1 MRKESNLNVPK
12 KIVCSKRTSVILNYI
27 NKNEEYNNLLIYISK
42 VLPNL
47 KEDNIELKIN
57 NVGTVNMT
65 YIEKYNCSM
74 FSLIIKDRIVF
85 TSVIKKDRIENSIS
99 EELFQLDERDLMKF
113 NFSFLFSDFCLD
125 FIKRLLKSK
134 EIYNGKH
141 Y

>member
-1 MRKESNLNVPK
+1 MNLLNFEK
-12 KIVCSKRTSVILNYI
+12 NRASILNYI
-27 NKNEEYNNLLIYISK
+27 NKNEEYNNLLIYVSK

-57 NVGTVNMT
+57 KIGTANMT

-85 TSVIKKDRIENSIS
+85 TSVIKKDRIENSVS

-134 EIYNGKH
+134 DVYNRKD
-141 Y
+141 YL

>member
-1 MRKESNLNVPK
+1 MNLLNFEK
-12 KIVCSKRTSVILNYI
+12 NRASILNYI
-27 NKNEEYNNLLIYISK
+27 NKNEEYNSLLIYISK

-47 KEDNIELKIN
+47 NEDNIELKIN
-57 NVGTVNMT
+57 KIGTANMT

-85 TSVIKKDRIENSIS
+85 TSVIKKDRIENSVS

-113 NFSFLFSDFCLD
+113 NFSFLFSNFCLD

-134 EIYNGKH
+134 EIYK
-141 Y
+141 

>member
-1 MRKESNLNVPK
+1 MNLLNFEK
-12 KIVCSKRTSVILNYI
+12 NRASILNYI
-27 NKNEEYNNLLIYISK
+27 NKNEEYNNLLIYVSK
-42 VLPNL
+42 VLSNL

-57 NVGTVNMT
+57 DIGTANMT

-85 TSVIKKDRIENSIS
+85 TSVIKKDRIENNVS

-113 NFSFLFSDFCLD
+113 NFSFLFSNFCLD

-134 EIYNGKH
+134 EIYK
-141 Y
+141 

>member
-1 MRKESNLNVPK
+1 MNLLNFEK
-12 KIVCSKRTSVILNYI
+12 NRASILNYI

-57 NVGTVNMT
+57 DIGTVNMT
-65 YIEKYNCSM
+65 YIEKYACSM

-85 TSVIKKDRIENSIS
+85 TSVIKKDRIENTVS

-113 NFSFLFSDFCLD
+113 NFSFLFSGFCLD

-134 EIYNGKH
+134 EIYNK
-141 Y
+141 

>member
-1 MRKESNLNVPK
+1 MNLLNFEK
-12 KIVCSKRTSVILNYI
+12 NRASILNYI
-27 NKNEEYNNLLIYISK
+27 NKNKEYSDLLLYISK
-42 VLPNL
+42 VLPSL

-85 TSVIKKDRIENSIS
+85 TSVVKRDRIENSVS
-99 EELFQLDERDLMKF
+99 EELFQLDERDLVKF

-134 EIYNGKH
+134 EIYK
-141 Y
+141 

>member
-1 MRKESNLNVPK
+1 MNLLNFEK
-12 KIVCSKRTSVILNYI
+12 SRASILNYI

-57 NVGTVNMT
+57 NIGTVNMI

-113 NFSFLFSDFCLD
+113 NFSFLFSDFCLE
-125 FIKRLLKSK
+125 FVRRFLKSK
-134 EIYNGKH
+134 EIYNRLFVNN
-141 Y
+141 

>member
-1 MRKESNLNVPK
+1 MNLLNFEK
-12 KIVCSKRTSVILNYI
+12 NRASILNYI

-85 TSVIKKDRIENSIS
+85 TSVVKRDKIENSVS
-99 EELFQLDERDLMKF
+99 EELFHLDERDLVKF

-134 EIYNGKH
+134 ETYK
-141 Y
+141 

>member
-1 MRKESNLNVPK
+1 MNLLNFEK
-12 KIVCSKRTSVILNYI
+12 NRASILNYI

-42 VLPNL
+42 VLQNL
-47 KEDNIELKIN
+47 NEDNIELKIN
-57 NVGTVNMT
+57 DIGTVNMT
-65 YIEKYNCSM
+65 YIKKYECSV

-85 TSVIKKDRIENSIS
+85 TSVVKKDRIENNVS

-134 EIYNGKH
+134 ETYQ
-141 Y
+141 

>member
-1 MRKESNLNVPK
+1 MNLLNFEK
-12 KIVCSKRTSVILNYI
+12 NRASILNYI
-27 NKNEEYNNLLIYISK
+27 NKNEEYNSLLIYISK

-47 KEDNIELKIN
+47 NEDNIELKIN
-57 NVGTVNMT
+57 KIGTANMT

-85 TSVIKKDRIENSIS
+85 TSVIKKDRIENNVS

-113 NFSFLFSDFCLD
+113 NFSFLFSNFCLD

-134 EIYNGKH
+134 EIYK
-141 Y
+141 

>member
-1 MRKESNLNVPK
+1 MNLLNFEK
-12 KIVCSKRTSVILNYI
+12 NRASILNYI

-57 NVGTVNMT
+57 KVGTANMT

-85 TSVIKKDRIENSIS
+85 TSVIKKDRIENNVSG
-99 EELFQLDERDLMKF
+99 ELFQLDERDLMKF
-113 NFSFLFSDFCLD
+113 NFSFLFSNFCLD

-134 EIYNGKH
+134 EIYK
-141 Y
+141 

>member
-1 MRKESNLNVPK
+1 MNLLNFEK
-12 KIVCSKRTSVILNYI
+12 NRASILNYI

-85 TSVIKKDRIENSIS
+85 TSVIKKDRIENSVS

-113 NFSFLFSDFCLD
+113 NFSFTD
-125 FIKRLLKSK
+125 I
-134 EIYNGKH
+134 
-141 Y
+141 

>member
-1 MRKESNLNVPK
+1 MKKESNLNVPK
-12 KIVCSKRTSVILNYI
+12 KIVCSKRTGVILNYI

-85 TSVIKKDRIENSIS
+85 TSVVKRDRIENSVS
-99 EELFQLDERDLMKF
+99 EELFQLDERDLVKF

-134 EIYNGKH
+134 EIYK
-141 Y
+141 